1 VLEQLASRHF
11 LNDPSSDVRYEGV
24 WDYGIAAGLGG
35 IDEKFA
41 SGLSPKAP
49 LPTLGLGGDSEE
61 LKRLMAFLEVPDGG
75 WAEDGSA
82 LPRGAPR
89 PTSGQVHQRRLS
101 EIQDCADIDAI
112 LETASDHLSL
122 GRNELALAAYRRA
135 MKVSFANVI
144 SVKQRLVEAKRR
156 SAAAAAGGGEADLTR
171 RQERAFELSLLQVAS
186 RVADVHNNLGVLHEL
201 NGEYDRARASYA
213 DALEVYHNTCKRY
226 EEAGDPD
233 VDRTKAN
240 VERMEMACAS
250 AEDRKVLHDRATQL
264 AREVARE
271 KSSGARRE
279 LLLRQRE
286 ALRDALGL
294 EGSTIGPSHPASA
307 STLIQMGKIDYELRR
322 YDDAA
327 AGIRRAGD
335 ILSTSLGANHP
346 RVGRA
351 LLLLASIYERRG
363 DEISPA
369 VRSRGGT
376 PSSKAAGGEVMSSDD
391 AELELYVDALD
402 PLKGALGEVHD
413 EVGRLYARI
422 GHLYGKKGDGALSLL
437 ARKASLRAY
446 GEPLPGGATPEVTYL
461 WVRVVEHLSDQRNW
475 DDAVVAGRRA
485 LFLLRRNRSAILEAR
500 EDPNKNKRSAPTRIA
515 PGEYDASV
523 HSVLQALG
531 QAHQSRSEDR
541 PAAEATGESLRLAW
555 EMALSNDG
563 GGGMGESEA
572 ESVLRVCR
580 ALKRLGKGHLLA
592 NRHAAAQSSLVP
604 ALELLR
610 SGDETSRTLD
620 CASVLGSLGFLH
632 LRLRRYAESAG
643 FLRECLRLYG
653 ECGVAEGDRETEKV
667 RSWLETATSREG
679 GAGPAGGG
687 GAPPPA
693 LLEIPTIVFEEG

>member
-1 VLEQLASRHF
+1 MLRAKSRQRQVSHGNRTEEKGVCRRNFRLSLDFSSPSVSTFCSPLTHNAQKTTKTTRSRRQVLEQLASRHF

-24 WDYGIAAGLGG
+24 SDYGIPAPAESRRGPDGG
-35 IDEKFA
+35 TDGKFA
-41 SGLSPKAP
+41 SALGSSGTT
-49 LPTLGLGGDSEE
+49 LPLGLGADPAE
-61 LKRLMAFLEVPDGG
+61 LGRLASFLEVP
-75 WAEDGSA
+75 EDG
-82 LPRGAPR
+82 PAPR
-89 PTSGQVHQRRLS
+89 PTPGELHRRRLR
-101 EIQDCADIDAI
+101 EVQECDDIDAI

-122 GRNELALAAYRRA
+122 GRNELAMASYRRA
-135 MKVSFANVI
+135 MKVSFADVI
-144 SVKQRLVEAKRR
+144 SVKRRLVEAKRR
-156 SAAAAAGGGEADLTR
+156 SAAAAGGGEADLTR

-201 NGEYDRARASYA
+201 NGEYGRARASYA

-240 VERMEMACAS
+240 VERMENACAS
-250 AEDRKVLHDRATQL
+250 AGERRELHDRANRL
-264 AREVARE
+264 AGDVARE
-271 KSSGARRE
+271 RSSGARRE

-286 ALRDALGL
+286 ALRDALEL

-327 AGIRRAGD
+327 SGIRRAGD
-335 ILSTSLGANHP
+335 ILATSLGGNHP

-369 VRSRGGT
+369 VRTGSGPAT
-376 PSSKAAGGEVMSSDD
+376 PSSRNVSGEAVSSDD

-422 GHLYGKKGDGALSLL
+422 GHLYGKKGDSSLSLL
-437 ARKASLRAY
+437 ARKASLRSY

-461 WVRVVEHLSDQRNW
+461 WVRVVEHLAEQRNW

-485 LFLLRRNRSAILEAR
+485 LFLLRRNRTAILEAR
-500 EDPNKNKRSAPTRIA
+500 EDPNDRRRGAPTRIA

-541 PAAEATGESLRLAW
+541 PAALATGESLRLAW
-555 EMALSNDG
+555 VMALSNDG
-563 GGGMGESEA
+563 GPGGEA
-572 ESVLRVCR
+572 ESDSVLRVCR

-592 NRHAAAQSSLVP
+592 NRHAAAQSCLVP

-610 SGDETSRTLD
+610 SGAETSRTVD

-632 LRLRRYAESAG
+632 LRLR
-643 FLRECLRLYG
+643 
-653 ECGVAEGDRETEKV
+653 
-667 RSWLETATSREG
+667 
-679 GAGPAGGG
+679 
-687 GAPPPA
+687 
-693 LLEIPTIVFEEG
+693 

>member
-1 VLEQLASRHF
+1 MLEQLASRHF
-11 LNDPSSDVRYEGV
+11 LNNPSSDVRYEGV
-24 WDYGIAAGLGG
+24 SDYGIPTPSGG
-35 IDEKFA
+35 IDGKFA
-41 SGLSPKAP
+41 SGLGAGVT
-49 LPTLGLGGDSEE
+49 LPLGLGGDPAE
-61 LKRLMAFLEVPDGG
+61 LRRLTSFLEVPDGG
-75 WAEDGSA
+75 GGDGFVPPP
-82 LPRGAPR
+82 PRGAPR
-89 PTSGQVHQRRLS
+89 PTSRELHQRWLR
-101 EIQDCADIDAI
+101 EVQECDDIDAI

-122 GRNELALAAYRRA
+122 GRNELAMAAYRRA
-135 MKVSFANVI
+135 MKVSFADVI
-144 SVKQRLVEAKRR
+144 SVKQRLIEARRR
-156 SAAAAAGGGEADLTR
+156 SAAAPSGEADLTR

-240 VERMEMACAS
+240 VDRMEKACAS
-250 AEDRKVLHDRATQL
+250 SEERRVLHDRAGQF
-264 AREVARE
+264 ARAVRRE

-279 LLLRQRE
+279 LLLKQRE
-286 ALRDALGL
+286 ALRDALEL

-327 AGIRRAGD
+327 AGIRQAGD
-335 ILSTSLGANHP
+335 ILTTSLGGNHP

-369 VRSRGGT
+369 VRTGGAGGGT
-376 PSSKAAGGEVMSSDD
+376 PSSRNAGDEFVSSDD
-391 AELELYVDALD
+391 VELELYVDALD

-422 GHLYGKKGDGALSLL
+422 GHLYGKKGDSALSLL

-446 GEPLPGGATPEVTYL
+446 GEPLPGDATPEGTYL
-461 WVRVVEHLSDQRNW
+461 WVRVVEHLAEKRYW
-475 DDAVVAGRRA
+475 DDTVVAGRRA
-485 LFLLRRNRSAILEAR
+485 LFLLRRNRTAILEAR
-500 EDPNKNKRSAPTRIA
+500 EDPGNKRRSSPTRIA

-563 GGGMGESEA
+563 SAGDEPES

-580 ALKRLGKGHLLA
+580 ALKRLGKGHLLG
-592 NRHAAAQSSLVP
+592 NRHAAAQSCLVP

-610 SGDETSRTLD
+610 SGAETSRTVD

-653 ECGVAEGDRETEKV
+653 ECGVAEGDRETEKI

-679 GAGPAGGG
+679 AAGPAGGG
-687 GAPPPA
+687 GAPPPV